1 MVVTTKEIDG
11 GTATDSAGR
20 EGVTG
25 AVEHLLELIQRG
37 DSSMSVPERVC
48 LACPTAMNVD
58 GAGISLLSYGRI
70 NAVAASDELAEEIE
84 GLQALF
90 GEGPC
95 YDALAT
101 RGPVLAPDLSI
112 ASARERWSSFA
123 PDALDAGARAV
134 FGFPVIFRGDPL
146 GALDL
151 YSRTPGELTDEDL
164 GQALLLADIA
174 AIAVHDLSVRA
185 HPSSPTTNWSN
196 RNGWSQPAVVHQACG
211 MTSVHLGI
219 SVDEALARLEAHAFS
234 MGRSIIEVAG
244 DIVHTRMR
252 LERWDDT

>member
-1 MVVTTKEIDG
+1 
-11 GTATDSAGR
+11 
-20 EGVTG
+20 
-25 AVEHLLELIQRG
+25 VERLLELIQRG
-37 DSSMSVPERVC
+37 DGSMSVPERVC
-48 LACPTAMNVD
+48 LACSTAMNVD

-70 NAVAASDELAEEIE
+70 NAIAASDELAEEIE
-84 GLQALF
+84 GLQSLF

-101 RGPVLAPDLSI
+101 RSPALAPDLSL
-112 ASARERWSSFA
+112 AHTRDRWGSFSR
-123 PDALDAGARAV
+123 DALDAGARAV

-151 YSRTPGELTDEDL
+151 YSRNPGPLSDDDM

-174 AIAVHDLSVRA
+174 AIAVHELSVRS
-185 HPSSPTTNWSN
+185 HPSAPFNGWSN
-196 RNGWSQPAVVHQACG
+196 RNSWSQPAVVHQACG

-219 SVDEALARLEAHAFS
+219 TVDEALARLEAHAFT
-234 MGRSIIEVAG
+234 MGRPTTEVAN
-244 DIVHTRMR
+244 DIVSRRMR